1 MGAGKLWIMTGV
13 LEANVIAEDA
23 THLRLD
29 RPWMFSLG
37 KSMAVKLVVTEASDE
52 ESDPYMVIPEQWRER
67 TPKQRAAMIEDWAR
81 RHAGGAGLSDWEVS
95 RDSIYD

>member
-1 MGAGKLWIMTGV
+1 MTTV

-29 RPWMFSLG
+29 RPWKFSFG
-37 KSMAVKLVVTEASDE
+37 KSMAVRMVVTETDE
-52 ESDPYMVIPEQWRER
+52 AESDSYVVIPERWKAR
-67 TPKQRAAMIEDWAR
+67 TPAQRATMIDDWAKS
-81 RHAGGAGLSDWEVS
+81 HTEGAGLSDWAVS